1 MQPVPQSVRDT
12 ANVPCHR
19 RDLPA
24 STSEKDIFY
33 YLGVN
38 HVFFNRERHLLYF
51 SDVERTPVLPILN
64 ALTGDRPPL
73 FVLETLY
80 LDVHHYFF
88 GGYRLHLPESLYT
101 PLLVAL
107 RMKGVTISYVL
118 PQQPVAADA
127 PAPDIPPA

>member
-38 HVFFNRERHLLYF
+38 HVFFNHERRLLYF
-51 SDVERTPVLPILN
+51 SDVERTPVLPILQALSGTN
-64 ALTGDRPPL
+64 ASR

-88 GGYRLHLPESLYT
+88 GGYRVQLPESLST

-118 PQQPVAADA
+118 PQQPV
-127 PAPDIPPA
+127 PAERPDLDNPPA

>member
-1 MQPVPQSVRDT
+1 MQPVPHSVRHT
-12 ANVPCHR
+12 ANVPCQR

-38 HVFFNRERHLLYF
+38 HVFFNRERSLLYF
-51 SDVERTPVLPILN
+51 SDVERTPVLPILQ
-64 ALTGDRPPL
+64 ALNGASRPVFL
-73 FVLETLY
+73 LETLY

-88 GGYRLHLPESLYT
+88 GGYRLYLPESLST

-118 PQQPVAADA
+118 SQPAEVAF
-127 PAPDIPPA
+127 PAPDSLPA

>member
-1 MQPVPQSVRDT
+1 MQPVPQSVRST
-12 ANVPCHR
+12 ANVPCKR

-33 YLGVN
+33 YLGIN
-38 HVFFNRERHLLYF
+38 HVFFNRERSLLYF

-64 ALTGDRPPL
+64 ALTGTNPPAFL
-73 FVLETLY
+73 LETLY

-88 GGYRLHLPESLYT
+88 GGYRLRLPESLST

-107 RMKGVTISYVL
+107 RLKGVIISYVL
-118 PQQPVAADA
+118 PAACGSNLRQ
-127 PAPDIPPA
+127 

>member
-1 MQPVPQSVRDT
+1 MQPVPHSVRHT
-12 ANVPCHR
+12 ANVPCQR

-38 HVFFNRERHLLYF
+38 HVFFNRERSLLYF
-51 SDVERTPVLPILN
+51 SDVERTPVLPILQ
-64 ALTGDRPPL
+64 ALNGAGRPAFL
-73 FVLETLY
+73 LETLY
-80 LDVHHYFF
+80 LDAHHYFF
-88 GGYRLHLPESLYT
+88 GGYRLHLPERLST

-118 PQQPVAADA
+118 SQPAEVAF
-127 PAPDIPPA
+127 PAPDSLPA